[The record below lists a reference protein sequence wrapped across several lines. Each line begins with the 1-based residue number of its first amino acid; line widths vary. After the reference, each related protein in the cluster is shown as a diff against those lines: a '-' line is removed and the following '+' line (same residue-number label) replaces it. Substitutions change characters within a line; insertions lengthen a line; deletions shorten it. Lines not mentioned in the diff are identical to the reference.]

1 MKRIPIPEFSDLR
14 PSKRQKL
21 DATARNT
28 PTKSSPSCFP
38 APDGFITSSKASKR
52 PKARIYSEGF
62 QFGFATSS
70 SSNANKEQCPARKL
84 PVPVPPP
91 PLPSTPPPKR
101 KTLQPLKPS
110 SLVNP
115 FHRTND
121 TLPSPA
127 TSSKKPRSRVVDLR
141 CQTPIKSAPNLHLP
155 NFSTP
160 TTNTT
165 TPRRPPPLPPP
176 VSAAKPTP
184 KLRPAIAPPLP
195 PKTPPKYTKTI
206 LTTNVARATEFGTEG
221 GNAEVASLMLQSH
234 AVVPVLPLTEE
245 ERGLY
250 RSPSK
255 KDGVRPERHVP
266 GGLAA
271 RAASLISSTQS
282 AVALW
287 QTDMDRQITGTSKS
301 VPSGKPISALSRPLF
316 AAEKAALATP
326 AKGKPAYTSVKA
338 NSTARRSLGTP
349 SKSLSTP
356 VKPNS
361 TSALRTP
368 STSTKPTSTTTTT
381 TTKPPPH
388 PRLHPDLRLRIKR
401 IVRAPQPSKGA
412 YAGNVPDK
420 WSAGIAVCEVVE
432 GVRKD
437 REYGKEDATGSIAHV
452 RKKQKRGSSSSDNHS
467 STSNSQRSS
476 STSTSRGSTTTSC
489 EDPSRGPTFATAVLA
504 FDARERAYDAKH
516 HATAYDARRHAA
528 HDVRVREAKRAVVRE
543 AAAFEVGREVWVW
556 RPFGEVVGDGSTTR
570 AGATAPVAGAGGN
583 AAETKPPPRPPV
595 RKPQPP
601 PFGFSSQSEGSQ
613 SSQPR
618 SSQGDGEGEAEGKE
632 LGEEVVPDR
641 TVFCTRF
648 VILPDPARMS
658 GDG

>member
-1 MKRIPIPEFSDLR
+1 MKRIPINEFSDPR
-14 PSKRQKL
+14 PSKRPRI
-21 DATARNT
+21 DATARHT

-38 APDGFITSSKASKR
+38 TPDGFITSSKSSKR

-62 QFGFATSS
+62 QSSFATSS
-70 SSNANKEQCPARKL
+70 SANKEQCSARKL
-84 PVPVPPP
+84 PLPLPPP
-91 PLPSTPPPKR
+91 PFPSTPPSKR

-155 NFSTP
+155 NFTTL

-184 KLRPAIAPPLP
+184 KLRPAVAPPLP
-195 PKTPPKYTKTI
+195 APKTPPKFTKTI
-206 LTTNVARATEFGTEG
+206 LTTNVAKATEFGTEA

-234 AVVPVLPLTEE
+234 AVVPVLPLSEE

-271 RAASLISSTQS
+271 RAASLIASTQS

-287 QTDMDRQITGTSKS
+287 QTDMDRQITGSAKS
-301 VPSGKPISALSRPLF
+301 APLRKPVSALSRPLF
-316 AAEKAALATP
+316 ALEKAALSTPVKGLSTPRKPSSTSAKADSTTRRSVGTP
-326 AKGKPAYTSVKA
+326 AKP
-338 NSTARRSLGTP
+338 
-349 SKSLSTP
+349 LSTP
-356 VKPNS
+356 VKPHS
-361 TSALRTP
+361 TSALKTP
-368 STSTKPTSTTTTT
+368 STSATSPSAAIQPPSA
-381 TTKPPPH
+381 TTKKPQ

-401 IVRAPQPSKGA
+401 IVRAPEPSKGA

-432 GVRKD
+432 GVEKG
-437 REYGKEDATGSIAHV
+437 EGKGKETVHV
-452 RKKQKRGSSSSDNHS
+452 HKKRKRGFSLSREA
-467 STSNSQRSS
+467 STSHGTTANSHRSATNS
-476 STSTSRGSTTTSC
+476 SKTST
-489 EDPSRGPTFATAVLA
+489 PNLLTAVLA

-516 HATAYDARRHAA
+516 QATAYDAKRQAA
-528 HDVRVREAKRAVVRE
+528 REVRMREATRAVVRE

-556 RPFGEVVGDGSTTR
+556 KPFGEARGEGRGMDGE
-570 AGATAPVAGAGGN
+570 AEGAGGGRKSGQLP
-583 AAETKPPPRPPV
+583 ARPPV

-613 SSQPR
+613 GSSQVQ
-618 SSQGDGEGEAEGKE
+618 SSQGKE
-632 LGEEVVPDR
+632 EEEEKGEEGVGEEMIPDR

-648 VILPDPARMS
+648 VILPDPRRMA

>member
-1 MKRIPIPEFSDLR
+1 MERTPIPDFPDPR
-14 PSKRQKL
+14 PSKRPRL
-21 DATARNT
+21 ETTARHT

-38 APDGFITSSKASKR
+38 TPDGFITSSKSSKR

-62 QFGFATSS
+62 QSGFATST
-70 SSNANKEQCPARKL
+70 SSNANKEQCPAKKL
-84 PVPVPPP
+84 PIPVPPP

-141 CQTPIKSAPNLHLP
+141 CQTPIKSALNLHLP
-155 NFSTP
+155 NFTTP

-184 KLRPAIAPPLP
+184 KLRPAIAPPLPP

-301 VPSGKPISALSRPLF
+301 APSGKPISALSRPLF

-326 AKGKPAYTSVKA
+326 DKGKPAYTSAKP

-349 SKSLSTP
+349 SKPLSTP

-361 TSALRTP
+361 TSALRMP
-368 STSTKPTSTTTTT
+368 STSIKPTSTSS
-381 TTKPPPH
+381 TTKPPLH

-420 WSAGIAVCEVVE
+420 WSAGIAVCEVVDRT
-432 GVRKD
+432 GVGKGK
-437 REYGKEDATGSIAHV
+437 GKEDATGSIAHV
-452 RKKQKRGSSSSDNHS
+452 HKKRKRGSSSSDQS
-467 STSNSQRSS
+467 LSISTSS
-476 STSTSRGSTTTSC
+476 STLDSTTTC
-489 EDPSRGPTFATAVLA
+489 EDSPRGPTFATAVLA

-516 HATAYDARRHAA
+516 HATAYDAKRHAA
-528 HDVRVREAKRAVVRE
+528 HDVRVRESRRAVVRE

-556 RPFGEVVGDGSTTR
+556 RPFGEVVGDGKVKAKEDGCGR
-570 AGATAPVAGAGGN
+570 N
-583 AAETKPPPRPPV
+583 AAGSMALDAKPARPPV
-595 RKPQPP
+595 RAPQPP

-613 SSQPR
+613 SSQVR
-618 SSQGDGEGEAEGKE
+618 SSQGEEEGNGEGEDEV
-632 LGEEVVPDR
+632 GEEVVPDR

-648 VILPDPARMS
+648 VILPDPKRMMRS
-658 GDG
+658 A

>member
-1 MKRIPIPEFSDLR
+1 MKRTPIPDFPDPR

-21 DATARNT
+21 NATARHT

-38 APDGFITSSKASKR
+38 TPDGFITSSKASKR

-62 QFGFATSS
+62 QFGFTTSS
-70 SSNANKEQCPARKL
+70 SSSADKEQCPARKPPL
-84 PVPVPPP
+84 PVPPP
-91 PLPSTPPPKR
+91 PLPATPPPKR

-115 FHRTND
+115 FNRTND
-121 TLPSPA
+121 TLPSPV

-155 NFSTP
+155 NFASP

-176 VSAAKPTP
+176 ISAAKPTP
-184 KLRPAIAPPLP
+184 KLRPAVAPPLPP
-195 PKTPPKYTKTI
+195 PKTPPKFTKTI
-206 LTTNVARATEFGTEG
+206 LTTNVAKATEFGTDA

-234 AVVPVLPLTEE
+234 AVVPVLPLSEE

-287 QTDMDRQITGTSKS
+287 QTDMDRQITGTAKS
-301 VPSGKPISALSRPLF
+301 APLRKPVSALSRPLF
-316 AAEKAALATP
+316 AQEKAALSTP
-326 AKGKPAYTSVKA
+326 TKPISTSGKPS
-338 NSTARRSLGTP
+338 STVRRSLGTP
-349 SKSLSTP
+349 SKPQSTP
-356 VKPNS
+356 FKPRS
-361 TSALRTP
+361 TSAVRTPSTSVEPP
-368 STSTKPTSTTTTT
+368 STSTKPSSTTTT
-381 TTKPPPH
+381 KAPH
-388 PRLHPDLRLRIKR
+388 QRLHPNLRLRIKR

-420 WSAGIAVCEVVE
+420 WSAGIAVCEVVN
-432 GVRKD
+432 
-437 REYGKEDATGSIAHV
+437 GKEGKEEGATGSIARAH
-452 RKKQKRGSSSSDNHS
+452 KKRKRGSTSSDDHS
-467 STSNSQRSS
+467 STSSDDH
-476 STSTSRGSTTTSC
+476 TSTSYSSLTPHSTANSPLTS
-489 EDPSRGPTFATAVLA
+489 TLLTAVLA
-504 FDARERAYDAKH
+504 FDARECAYDAQH
-516 HATAYDARRHAA
+516 HATAYDAKRQAA
-528 HDVRVREAKRAVVRE
+528 REVRVREATRAVVRE
-543 AAAFEVGREVWVW
+543 AAAFELGREVWVW
-556 RPFGEVVGDGSTTR
+556 RPFGEARGDGKATTEGR
-570 AGATAPVAGAGGN
+570 QPTLKEA
-583 AAETKPPPRPPV
+583 TKPPV
-595 RKPQPP
+595 RAPQPP

-613 SSQPR
+613 AGLSQVR
-618 SSQGDGEGEAEGKE
+618 SSQGDAEKDGEGDEEE
-632 LGEEVVPDR
+632 VGEDVVPDR

-648 VILPDPARMS
+648 VILPDPKRVA

>member
-1 MKRIPIPEFSDLR
+1 MKRTPIPEFSDPR

-21 DATARNT
+21 DATARHT

-38 APDGFITSSKASKR
+38 TPDGFITSSKASKR

-62 QFGFATSS
+62 QSGFATSS
-70 SSNANKEQCPARKL
+70 SSSANKEQCPAKKL
-84 PVPVPPP
+84 PLPGPPP

-127 TSSKKPRSRVVDLR
+127 TSSKKPRPRVVDLR
-141 CQTPIKSAPNLHLP
+141 CQTPIKSAPNLQLP
-155 NFSTP
+155 NFASP

-176 VSAAKPTP
+176 VSATKAKP
-184 KLRPAIAPPLP
+184 KLRPAVAPPLP
-195 PKTPPKYTKTI
+195 PPKTPPRFTKTI
-206 LTTNVARATEFGTEG
+206 LTTNVAKATEFGTDA

-234 AVVPVLPLTEE
+234 AIVPVLPLSEE

-287 QTDMDRQITGTSKS
+287 QTDMDRQITGTAKS
-301 VPSGKPISALSRPLF
+301 APLRKPVSALSRPLF
-316 AAEKAALATP
+316 AQEKAALSTP
-326 AKGKPAYTSVKA
+326 TRPVSTSGKPT
-338 NSTARRSLGTP
+338 STARRSLGTP
-349 SKSLSTP
+349 SKPLSTP
-356 VKPNS
+356 VKARS
-361 TSALRTP
+361 TSAMRTPSTSVKPP
-368 STSTKPTSTTTTT
+368 STSTKPSSTTTT
-381 TTKPPPH
+381 KAPH
-388 PRLHPDLRLRIKR
+388 QPRLHPDLRLRIKR

-412 YAGNVPDK
+412 YAGNAPDK
-420 WSAGIAVCEVVE
+420 WSAGIAVCEVVNGE
-432 GVRKD
+432 GK
-437 REYGKEDATGSIAHV
+437 GKEEGATGSIAHV
-452 RKKQKRGSSSSDNHS
+452 HKKRKRGSTSSDDHS
-467 STSNSQRSS
+467 STSSDDH
-476 STSTSRGSTTTSC
+476 TSTSDSSLTPHSTANSF
-489 EDPSRGPTFATAVLA
+489 PTPTPTLLTAVLA
-504 FDARERAYDAKH
+504 FDARERAYDAQH
-516 HATAYDARRHAA
+516 HATAYDAKRQAA
-528 HDVRVREAKRAVVRE
+528 REVRVREATRAVVRE

-556 RPFGEVVGDGSTTR
+556 RPFGEARGDGKAEGVSAYGR
-570 AGATAPVAGAGGN
+570 LAGTATDAKPV
-583 AAETKPPPRPPV
+583 KVPV

-613 SSQPR
+613 AGSSQECEGDGD
-618 SSQGDGEGEAEGKE
+618 GDGEGENEV
-632 LGEEVVPDR
+632 GEDVVPDR

-648 VILPDPARMS
+648 VIMPDPKRVA